1 MEQTVVSNNKN
12 NSNNGSGNSD
22 YEKIISWFEDVSNN
36 TGSVQTEIL
45 SHILKENNGVEYL
58 KKWFGGYNILEMEAC
73 ALESLFSSLVPIA
86 SHADFEPFIQRIS
99 DGDTAPLL
107 TQQPITT
114 LSLSS
119 GTTDG
124 RQKFVPFTRHSAQ
137 TTLQIF
143 TLSAAYRSRIVQVQ
157 TRRRGGSGRISQWDP
172 KIELC
177 MQKKTNSNS
186 QHRQKH

>member
-143 TLSAAYRSRIVQVQ
+143 TLSAAYRSRCV
-157 TRRRGGSGRISQWDP
+157 
-172 KIELC
+172 C
-177 MQKKTNSNS
+177 
-186 QHRQKH
+186 H